1 MSAQETDQ
9 PFFRWREHYRI
20 GDAELDR
27 EHEELAGMV
36 NKLHDML
43 RSGKSRAAVGT
54 ALDTLIDAVKRHFRS
69 EERLMKDYEY
79 PKLEGHTADHRSL
92 GKKLDAFR
100 EQHRNGEAQ
109 VDEALLGSLKDW
121 LRDHLLLV
129 DKPLG
134 AFLERK
140 RLG

>member
-1 MSAQETDQ
+1 MCAQETE
-9 PFFRWREHYRI
+9 PFFRWREHYRM

-27 EHEELAGMV
+27 QHEELAGMV
-36 NKLHDML
+36 SKLHDML
-43 RSGKSRAAVGT
+43 RSGQSRVAVDS
-54 ALDTLIDAVKRHFRS
+54 ALDSLIDAVKRHFRA

-100 EQHRNGEAQ
+100 EQYRKGEAE
-109 VDEALLGSLKDW
+109 VDNALLGGLKDW

-134 AFLERK
+134 AYLERK

>member
-1 MSAQETDQ
+1 MAAPETE

-27 EHEELAGMV
+27 DHEDLAGMV
-36 NKLHDML
+36 NELYDCVHT
-43 RSGKSRAAVGT
+43 GKSRATLSA
-54 ALDTLIDAVKRHFRS
+54 ALDTLVDAVKRHFRT
-69 EERLMKDYEY
+69 EERVMKEYAY
-79 PKLEGHTADHRSL
+79 PKLDGHAADHRSL
-92 GKKLDAFR
+92 SRKLDAFR
-100 EQHRNGEAQ
+100 EQHRAGGAE

-134 AFLERK
+134 AYLERK